1 MIVIPK
7 QICEHID
14 ISNLQPATTLQYFRN
29 SYHECY
35 TCSSYEYDSQQ
46 QQLQQQPL
54 HLSLCLTCNLL
65 FCTANHII
73 LHCHSNSHF
82 IYANLSNISF
92 TCIHCGYINDK
103 RLKYHYQYL
112 FENILN
118 ITTHALLTPLDIYTY
133 KRVSFISKLKSNSFK
148 RIYFMVGAGISTNA
162 GIPDFRSKTGL
173 FQQLRDKHNLSS
185 PEEFFYKTTFL
196 AHPEYFYEF
205 CKNFDLSQT
214 KPTTTHLFMSY
225 LTLKKQIV
233 KYIFTQNIDGLE
245 LKARIPK
252 EKIVFA
258 HGNFN
263 EGHCPLCKEERDIN
277 VINQGVKEGKVVYCE
292 KCGTPCKANV
302 VFYGEQL
309 SEEFYMKARE
319 IKDGDLGIVMGTS
332 LLVQPFA
339 MLPKLL
345 GDNAWRVVVNRSLVG
360 KYGYEFL
367 SENSLFIKGNTDEV
381 VKEIVKECGWEEE
394 FGEFVE
400 EVLNGN
406 K

>member
-1 MIVIPK
+1 
-7 QICEHID
+7 
-14 ISNLQPATTLQYFRN
+14 
-29 SYHECY
+29 
-35 TCSSYEYDSQQ
+35 
-46 QQLQQQPL
+46 
-54 HLSLCLTCNLL
+54 
-65 FCTANHII
+65 
-73 LHCHSNSHF
+73 
-82 IYANLSNISF
+82 
-92 TCIHCGYINDK
+92 
-103 RLKYHYQYL
+103 
-112 FENILN
+112 
-118 ITTHALLTPLDIYTY
+118 
-133 KRVSFISKLKSNSFK
+133 
-148 RIYFMVGAGISTNA
+148 MVGAGISTNA

-173 FQQLRDKHNLSS
+173 FQQLRNKHNLSS

-277 VINQGVKEGKVVYCE
+277 TINQGVKEGKIVYCE

-309 SEEFYMKARE
+309 SEDFYMKARE

-345 GDNAWRVVVNRSLVG
+345 GDNAWRIVVNRSLVG

-381 VKEIVKECGWEEE
+381 VKEIVKECGWEKE
-394 FGEFVE
+394 FEEFVE
-400 EVLNGN
+400 EVLN
-406 K
+406 KLS